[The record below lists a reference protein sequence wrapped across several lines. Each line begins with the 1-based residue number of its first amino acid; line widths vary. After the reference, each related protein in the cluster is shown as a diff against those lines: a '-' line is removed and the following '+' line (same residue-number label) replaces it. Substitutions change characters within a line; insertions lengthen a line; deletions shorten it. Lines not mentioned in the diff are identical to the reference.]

1 MPSVVTSPTCWQ
13 SYKKS
18 STKQRNLFLFFV
30 GFNGMQVKM
39 RLEIPVSPLSKA
51 SPSLQV
57 AFRVLLDIL
66 QSEGEA
72 KVKRR

>member
-1 MPSVVTSPTCWQ
+1 MLAKLQKVE
-13 SYKKS
+13 YK
-18 STKQRNLFLFFV
+18 TKKLVSFFV
-30 GFNGMQVKM
+30 GFNGMQVKV

-57 AFRVLLDIL
+57 AFRVRLDIL

>member
-1 MPSVVTSPTCWQ
+1 MPSVVTTPTCWQ

-18 STKQRNLFLFFV
+18 STKQRNVSFFV
-30 GFNGMQVKM
+30 GFNGMQVKV